1 MAENWFLNLKAILF
15 THFEK
20 KVRDTLDGAF
30 PNIFFTIEDSNTEPT
45 KLPSVL
51 FAELTPLETGNN
63 LDNTSVNAIWE
74 TIQVTVYSN
83 QRSDVKKIMG
93 ACMTAMKS
101 LRFNVTGF
109 PLYETNHDI
118 KFGVARFRR
127 LVAERD
133 SF

>member
-20 KVRDTLDGAF
+20 KVRDTLNGEF

-45 KLPSVL
+45 KLPTVL

-93 ACMTAMKS
+93 ACITAMKS
-101 LRFNVTGF
+101 LRFNATGF
-109 PLYETNHDI
+109 PIYETNHDI

>member
-1 MAENWFLNLKAILF
+1 MAENWFLTLKSVLF

-20 KVRDTLDGAF
+20 RVRDILNGAYKD
-30 PNIFFTIEDSNTEPT
+30 IYFTIEDSNTEPT
-45 KLPSVL
+45 KFPSVL

-63 LDNTSVNAIWE
+63 LENVSVNAVWE

-83 QRSDVKKIMG
+83 QRSDVKKIMD
-93 ACMTAMKS
+93 ACVVAMKA
-101 LRFNVTGF
+101 LRFNITGF
-109 PLYETNHDI
+109 PIYETNHDV

-127 LVAERD
+127 IIAEHD